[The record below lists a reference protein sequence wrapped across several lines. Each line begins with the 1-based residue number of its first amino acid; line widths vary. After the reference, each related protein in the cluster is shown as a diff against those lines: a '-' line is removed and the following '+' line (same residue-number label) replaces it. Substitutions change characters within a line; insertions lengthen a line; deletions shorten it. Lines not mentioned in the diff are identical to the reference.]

1 MAIALERPRGAR
13 SRRFARRLRPL
24 AYLWSPVGLLLL
36 FFLAPLA
43 IMFVISL
50 EYDSLYTS
58 HSGFTLSNYTGILTE
73 GLYRQVALDTFVIA
87 TAAMLVQ
94 FAIAVPLA
102 YILAFRAGRWELP
115 LLLGLVLSDQ
125 LNSIIRIYAWRTLLG
140 RDGIL
145 NGALESVGLT
155 SHPITAL
162 LFSKT
167 AVVLVLST
175 SWLTY
180 TAIPIYAAMKAIDSQ
195 LFEVASD
202 LGAGWFVTLRRIL
215 LPLAAPGIF
224 IAILLV
230 YIPLFTEFATPT
242 LVGGTSTYM
251 LGNAI
256 QDLVLVSGDWGS
268 GAALSFLV
276 LLASAV
282 VAVLAYFLA
291 KLNTIDT

>member
-1 MAIALERPRGAR
+1 
-13 SRRFARRLRPL
+13 
-24 AYLWSPVGLLLL
+24 
-36 FFLAPLA
+36 
-43 IMFVISL
+43 
-50 EYDSLYTS
+50 
-58 HSGFTLSNYTGILTE
+58 
-73 GLYRQVALDTFVIA
+73 
-87 TAAMLVQ
+87 MLVQ

-102 YILAFRAGRWELP
+102 YILAFRAGRCELP

-140 RDGIL
+140 REGIL
-145 NGALESVGLT
+145 NGALEGIGIT

-202 LGAGWFVTLRRIL
+202 LGARWFTMLRRIL

-256 QDLVLVSGDWGS
+256 NDLILVSGNWGG

-276 LLASAV
+276 LLASGV
-282 VAVLAYFLA
+282 VAVIAYFLA
-291 KLNTIDT
+291 KLNTLDT

>member
-1 MAIALERPRGAR
+1 MAIAVERPHRPRG
-13 SRRFARRLRPL
+13 RRFARHLRPL

-36 FFLAPLA
+36 FFVAPLA

-58 HSGFTLSNYTGILTE
+58 HSGFTLTNYTGILTQ
-73 GLYRQVALDTFVIA
+73 GLYRQVAIDTFVIA

-102 YILAFRAGRWELP
+102 YILAFRSGRFELP

-145 NGALESVGLT
+145 NGALESVGII
-155 SHPITAL
+155 SGPITAL

-276 LLASAV
+276 LLASGV

>member
-1 MAIALERPRGAR
+1 MAVAVERSQRTTL
-13 SRRFARRLRPL
+13 RRTARRLRPL

-36 FFLAPLA
+36 FFAAPLA
-43 IMFVISL
+43 IMFTISL
-50 EYDSLYTS
+50 EYDSLYAQ
-58 HSGFTLSNYTGILTE
+58 HAGFTLSNYTEIFTDP
-73 GLYRQVALDTFVIA
+73 LYRSVAFDTFLIA
-87 TAAMLVQ
+87 SAAMLVQ

-140 RDGIL
+140 REGIL
-145 NGALESVGLT
+145 NAALESTGLT
-155 SHPITAL
+155 SQPITAL

-202 LGAGWFVTLRRIL
+202 LGANWWVTLRRIL
-215 LPLAAPGIF
+215 LPLAAPGLF

-230 YIPLFTEFATPT
+230 YIPLFTEFATPA

-256 QDLVLVSGDWGS
+256 NDLILVSGNWGG

-276 LLASAV
+276 LLASGV
-282 VAVLAYFLA
+282 VAAIAYLLA
-291 KLNTIDT
+291 KLNTLDT

>member
-1 MAIALERPRGAR
+1 MAVAVETAGHRGAR
-13 SRRFARRLRPL
+13 RYLRRLRPL
-24 AYLWSPVGLLLL
+24 AYLWSPAGLLIL
-36 FFLAPLA
+36 FFAAPLA
-43 IMFVISL
+43 IMFKISL
-50 EYDSLYTS
+50 EYDSLYTQQA
-58 HSGFTLSNYTGILTE
+58 GLTLHNYTDIISDP
-73 GLYRQVALDTFVIA
+73 LYRSVAIDTFVIA

-94 FAIAVPLA
+94 FAISVPLA

-140 RDGIL
+140 REGIL
-145 NGALESVGLT
+145 NGALESLGIT
-155 SHPITAL
+155 SQPITAL

-202 LGAGWFVTLRRIL
+202 LGANWRVTLRRIL
-215 LPLAAPGIF
+215 LPLAAPGLF

-230 YIPLFTEFATPT
+230 YIPLFTEFATPS
-242 LVGGTSTYM
+242 LVGGTSSYM

-256 QDLVLVSGDWGS
+256 NDLILVSGNWGG
-268 GAALSFLV
+268 GAALSFIV
-276 LLASAV
+276 LLASGL
-282 VAVLAYFLA
+282 VAVLSYFLA
-291 KLNTIDT
+291 KLNTLDT

>member
-1 MAIALERPRGAR
+1 MAVAVARPGRPRAR
-13 SRRFARRLRPL
+13 RVARRLRPL

-36 FFLAPLA
+36 FFAAPLG
-43 IMFVISL
+43 IMFLISL
-50 EYDSLYTS
+50 EYDNLYTS
-58 HSGFTLSNYTGILTE
+58 HSGFTLTNYTGIFTDP
-73 GLYRQVALDTFVIA
+73 LYHRVALDTLVIA
-87 TAAMLVQ
+87 SAAMLVQ
-94 FAIAVPLA
+94 FAISIPLA
-102 YILAFRAGRWELP
+102 YILAFRAGRFELP

-145 NGALESVGLT
+145 NGALESIGII
-155 SHPITAL
+155 SQPITFL
-162 LFSKT
+162 LFSKW

-180 TAIPIYAAMKAIDSQ
+180 TAIPIYAAMKAIDRQ
-195 LFEVASD
+195 LFEVGAD
-202 LGAGWFVTLRRIL
+202 LGARWWTMLRRIL

-256 QDLVLVSGDWGS
+256 NDLILVSGNWGA
-268 GAALSFLV
+268 GAALSFIVLV
-276 LLASAV
+276 ASGV
-282 VAVLAYFLA
+282 VAVIAYFLA
-291 KLNTIDT
+291 KLNTLDA

>member
-1 MAIALERPRGAR
+1 MAVAVEAPPR
-13 SRRFARRLRPL
+13 RRARRTVRHLRPL

-36 FFLAPLA
+36 FFVGPLA

-58 HSGFTLSNYTGILTE
+58 HSGFTLSNYTNIFTDE
-73 GLYRQVALDTFVIA
+73 LYRHVAFDTFVIA
-87 TAAMLVQ
+87 SAAMLVQ

-102 YILAFRAGRWELP
+102 YILAFRSGRFELP

-140 RDGIL
+140 REGIL
-145 NGALESVGLT
+145 NGALEGIGIT

-202 LGAGWFVTLRRIL
+202 LGAGWFTMLRRIL

-256 QDLVLVSGDWGS
+256 NDLILVSGNWGG

-276 LLASAV
+276 LLASGV

-291 KLNTIDT
+291 KLNTLDT